1 MNPRPAIKIIS
12 QQMQLNEGALRRNF
26 DRIKSDYGLPPTA
39 NTKIDPSSGDISI
52 ADTGEVFGNIFDGL
66 SGRNLR

>member
-1 MNPRPAIKIIS
+1 MAGVAGLGVILAALLGWNPV
-12 QQMQLNEGALRRNF
+12 LVLV
-26 DRIKSDYGLPPTA
+26 
-39 NTKIDPSSGDISI
+39 SGDISI